1 MAATGE
7 PDRPE
12 RRDEERFPV
21 SGALDG
27 EVMVFLPMAITEIA
41 RGGVQV
47 ETPFAFQIDSIH
59 ELRLAL
65 GEKPIVV
72 KGRVTHCSI
81 VDLEQ
86 EFVRYRTGL
95 EFVDLPP
102 RLDEAIGAFVD
113 AMKDGR
119 DGVGSGQALT

>member
-1 MAATGE
+1 MAASGE
-7 PDRPE
+7 PERPE
-12 RRDEERFPV
+12 RREEERVPV
-21 SGALDG
+21 FGALDG
-27 EVMVFLPMAITEIA
+27 EVMVFLPMAITEVA

-65 GEKPIVV
+65 GDRPVVV

-81 VDLEQ
+81 VDVDQ
-86 EFVRYRTGL
+86 ESVRYRTGL

-102 RLDEAIGAFVD
+102 RLGDVITAFVET
-113 AMKDGR
+113 MKDGR
-119 DGVGSGQALT
+119 RS

>member
-1 MAATGE
+1 MTATGE
-7 PDRPE
+7 SERPE
-12 RRDEERFPV
+12 RREEARVPV
-21 SGALDG
+21 LGALDG

-41 RGGVQV
+41 LGGVQV

-59 ELRLAL
+59 DLRLVL
-65 GEKPIVV
+65 GNQPIVV

-81 VDLEQ
+81 IDVTE

-95 EFVDLPP
+95 EFVDLPA
-102 RLDEAIGAFVD
+102 RLTEVIAAFVY

-119 DGVGSGQALT
+119 SA

>member
-1 MAATGE
+1 MTASGE
-7 PDRPE
+7 PERPE
-12 RRDEERFPV
+12 RREEERLPV
-21 SGALDG
+21 LGALDG
-27 EVMVFLPMAITEIA
+27 DVMVYLPMAITEIA

-65 GEKPIVV
+65 GNQPIVV
-72 KGRVTHCSI
+72 KGRVTHCSV
-81 VDLEQ
+81 VDVAQ

-95 EFVDLPP
+95 EFVDLPA
-102 RLDEAIGAFVD
+102 RRAEVIAAFVE

-119 DGVGSGQALT
+119 RT

>member
-1 MAATGE
+1 MTATGDPE
-7 PDRPE
+7 RPE
-12 RRDEERFPV
+12 RREDERYPV
-21 SGALDG
+21 FGALDG

-65 GEKPIVV
+65 GSRPVVV

-81 VDLEQ
+81 IDVDRSRFAIVPASNSSICLRAWLTRLE
-86 EFVRYRTGL
+86 
-95 EFVDLPP
+95 
-102 RLDEAIGAFVD
+102 RLWTE
-113 AMKDGR
+113 
-119 DGVGSGQALT
+119 

>member
-1 MAATGE
+1 MATTRE
-7 PDRPE
+7 PERPE
-12 RRDEERFPV
+12 RRDEERIPIL
-21 SGALDG
+21 GALDG

-59 ELRLAL
+59 ELRLVL
-65 GEKPIVV
+65 GEQPVVV

-81 VDLEQ
+81 VDVEQ

-95 EFVDLPP
+95 EFVDLPT
-102 RLDEAIGAFVD
+102 RLAEVIAAFVD
-113 AMKDGR
+113 SMTDR
-119 DGVGSGQALT
+119 RGS

>member
-1 MAATGE
+1 
-7 PDRPE
+7 
-12 RRDEERFPV
+12 
-21 SGALDG
+21 
-27 EVMVFLPMAITEIA
+27 MVFLPMAITEIA

-65 GEKPIVV
+65 GERPIVV

-81 VDLEQ
+81 VDVEQ

-95 EFVDLPP
+95 EFVDLPA
-102 RLDEAIGAFVD
+102 RLVEVIAAFVETTKND
-113 AMKDGR
+113 R
-119 DGVGSGQALT
+119 RS

>member
-1 MAATGE
+1 MLATGDPE
-7 PDRPE
+7 RPE

-21 SGALDG
+21 LSTLNGN
-27 EVMVFLPMAITEIA
+27 VMVFLPMAITEIA

-65 GEKPIVV
+65 AERPIVV

-81 VDLEQ
+81 IDVEQ
-86 EFVRYRTGL
+86 EAVRYRTGL
-95 EFVDLPP
+95 EFVELAP
-102 RLDEAIGAFVD
+102 RSAEVIEAFLEAI
-113 AMKDGR
+113 KR
-119 DGVGSGQALT
+119 DSA

>member
-1 MAATGE
+1 MTATGDPE
-7 PDRPE
+7 RPE
-12 RRDEERFPV
+12 RREEERVPV
-21 SGALDG
+21 LGSLDG

-59 ELRLAL
+59 ELRLTL
-65 GEKPIVV
+65 GNQPIVV

-81 VDLEQ
+81 VDIAE

-95 EFVDLPP
+95 EFVDVPA
-102 RLDEAIGAFVD
+102 RLAEAIAAFVG

-119 DGVGSGQALT
+119 GA